1 MRTKRVALAAAGV
14 ALMAASMTA
23 CGDSGPE
30 CLEGH
35 TVVSYASV
43 YNPTTKRTTIKP
55 VTSYICDRYA
65 EVTDND
71 A

>member
-1 MRTKRVALAAAGV
+1 MRKRAVVALVGV
-14 ALMAASMTA
+14 ILVAASVTA

-35 TVVSYASV
+35 TVTSYASV
-43 YNPTTKRTTIKP
+43 YNPTTKRATIQP
-55 VTSYICDRYA
+55 VTTYVCDRYA
-65 EVTDND
+65 VEDD